1 MSPEDYVV
9 DSTNSLARYGILD
22 HDARKAK
29 EAKDNGSKRPV
40 DLYGDEDE
48 DDYKPTS
55 RPVRTP
61 QPLKAVPDTE
71 PPPSGPGR
79 PPFVKY
85 FDHLS
90 GKGLSLLAKN
100 IYGYLENLDRG
111 PGNVIRPKQATI
123 AEYFEVERKAVGR
136 ALKDLEHEKLIARQQ
151 LAYGKSTHYT
161 ML

>member
-1 MSPEDYVV
+1 MPFEDYVV
-9 DSTNSLARYGILD
+9 SGPRPLAEYGILD

-29 EAKDNGSKRPV
+29 ENGSRRPV
-40 DLYGDEDE
+40 DLYDDEDE

-61 QPLKAVPDTE
+61 QPLKAVPGTQAAAK
-71 PPPSGPGR
+71 GTGR

-85 FDHLS
+85 FDHLA

-111 PGNVIRPKQATI
+111 PGNVIRPKQNTI
-123 AEYFEVERKAVGR
+123 ADYYETDRWAVAK
-136 ALKDLEHEKLIARQQ
+136 ALKELEREKLITRQR

-161 ML
+161 VL